1 MGNIEAKTINYSKRF
16 NTKFSGVFYR
26 ESITN
31 DKLDKT
37 YYIRY
42 KDKNNK
48 DKEIK
53 IGKYSEGFREN
64 YCNQLRNEII
74 TKQRIGEEPPAATR
88 NKKKKILSIETIS
101 ENYFSEKKEGGY
113 KGTDESNYKNYIL
126 PYFKT
131 LDFENISKND
141 IQIFSNQ
148 LKKTKS
154 LIKKELISDK
164 TINNILNFLKTLI
177 KYAFK
182 NDYIKNDFSK
192 YIQLLEIDNARER
205 FLTKDE
211 IKLLFD
217 YSKDDETL
225 YLLFKLALNT
235 GARLATLL
243 NIHKKDID
251 FTHDLLTLKDFKN
264 NSTYKAFLTDDLKA
278 LLEKRVSPLKPNDKL
293 FISNPERRLRAKLDE
308 LFNKDIDDNDRK
320 NKIVFHSLRHTFA
333 SHLAINGTPIFTIQ
347 KLMNHKDIRMTL
359 RYAKLS
365 PDSGREAIKDL
376 YKFNLNLKKLKID

>member
-154 LIKKELISDK
+154 LIKKDLISDK

-278 LLEKRVSPLKPNDKL
+278 LLEKRVNSLKPNDKL

-365 PDSGREAIKDL
+365 PDSGREAVINL
-376 YKFNLNLKKLKID
+376 Y

>member
-278 LLEKRVSPLKPNDKL
+278 LLEKKVNSLKPNDKL

-365 PDSGREAIKDL
+365 PDSGRESIL
-376 YKFNLNLKKLKID
+376 SLKF

>member
-1 MGNIEAKTINYSKRF
+1 MESLEHKKTKYYKRF
-16 NTKFSGVFYR
+16 NTKFNGVFYR

-31 DKLDKT
+31 DKIDKT

-42 KDKNNK
+42 KDRNNK

-53 IGKYSEGFREN
+53 VGKYSEGFREN

-74 TKQRIGEEPPAATR
+74 TKQRVGEEPPAAAK
-88 NKKKKILSIETIS
+88 NKKKKVLSIETIS
-101 ENYFSEKKEGGY
+101 NDYFSQRKEGQS
-113 KGTDESNYKNYIL
+113 KETDKSNYKNYIL
-126 PYFKT
+126 PYFKK
-131 LDFENISKND
+131 LDFEYIQKDD
-141 IQIFSNQ
+141 IQKFTNL

-154 LIKKELISDK
+154 IIKKELLADK
-164 TINNILNFLKTLI
+164 SINNILNFLKALI

-182 NDYIKNDFSK
+182 NDYIKTDFSK
-192 YIQLLEIDNARER
+192 YIVLLEIDNARER
-205 FLTKDE
+205 FLTKEE
-211 IKLLFD
+211 IKIL
-217 YSKDDETL
+217 YENSKYDETL

-235 GARLATLL
+235 GGRLATLL

-264 NSTYKAFLTDDLKA
+264 NSTYKAFLTDDLKE
-278 LLEKRVSPLKPNDKL
+278 LLEKRVNSLKLNDKL
-293 FISNPERRLRAKLDE
+293 FPSNPERRLRSKLNN
-308 LFNKDIDDNDRK
+308 LFNKDINDNDRK

-347 KLMNHKDIRMTL
+347 KLMNHKDIKMTL

-365 PDSGREAIKDL
+365 PDSGRESIKDL
-376 YKFNLNLKKLKID
+376 YI

>member
-31 DKLDKT
+31 DKRDKT

-74 TKQRIGEEPPAATR
+74 TKQRIGEEPPATTR

-278 LLEKRVSPLKPNDKL
+278 LLEKRVNSLKPNDKL

-365 PDSGREAIKDL
+365 PDSGREAVK
-376 YKFNLNLKKLKID
+376 NLGL

>member
-225 YLLFKLALNT
+225 YLLFKIALNT

-278 LLEKRVSPLKPNDKL
+278 LLEKRVNSLKPNDKL

-308 LFNKDIDDNDRK
+308 LFNNDIDDNDRK

-365 PDSGREAIKDL
+365 PDSGREAVI
-376 YKFNLNLKKLKID
+376 NLGL

>member
-278 LLEKRVSPLKPNDKL
+278 LLEKRVNSLKPNDKL

-365 PDSGREAIKDL
+365 PDSGREAVISL
-376 YKFNLNLKKLKID
+376 RL

>member
-154 LIKKELISDK
+154 LIKKDLISDK

-264 NSTYKAFLTDDLKA
+264 NSTYKAFLTNDLKA
-278 LLEKRVSPLKPNDKL
+278 LLEKRVNSLKPNDKL

-365 PDSGREAIKDL
+365 PDSGREAVI
-376 YKFNLNLKKLKID
+376 NLGL

>member
-1 MGNIEAKTINYSKRF
+1 MRNIEAKTINYSKRF

-278 LLEKRVSPLKPNDKL
+278 LLEKRVNSLKPNDKL

-308 LFNKDIDDNDRK
+308 LFNNDIDDNDRK

-365 PDSGREAIKDL
+365 PDSGREAVK
-376 YKFNLNLKKLKID
+376 NLGL

>member
-278 LLEKRVSPLKPNDKL
+278 LLEKRVNSLKPNDKL

-365 PDSGREAIKDL
+365 PDSGREAVI
-376 YKFNLNLKKLKID
+376 NLGL

>member
-205 FLTKDE
+205 FLTKDQ

-278 LLEKRVSPLKPNDKL
+278 LLEKRVNSLKPNDKL

-365 PDSGREAIKDL
+365 PDSGREAVISL
-376 YKFNLNLKKLKID
+376 RL

>member
-74 TKQRIGEEPPAATR
+74 TKQRIGEEPPSATR

-211 IKLLFD
+211 IKLLFE

-278 LLEKRVSPLKPNDKL
+278 LLEKRVNSLKPNDKL

-308 LFNKDIDDNDRK
+308 LFNNDIDDNDRK

-365 PDSGREAIKDL
+365 PDSGREAVI
-376 YKFNLNLKKLKID
+376 NLGL

>member
-217 YSKDDETL
+217 DSKDDETL

-278 LLEKRVSPLKPNDKL
+278 LLEKRVNSLKANDKL

-365 PDSGREAIKDL
+365 PDSGREAVK
-376 YKFNLNLKKLKID
+376 YLNFQ

>member
-278 LLEKRVSPLKPNDKL
+278 LLEKKVNSLKPNDKL

-365 PDSGREAIKDL
+365 PDSGREAVI
-376 YKFNLNLKKLKID
+376 NLGL

>member
-211 IKLLFD
+211 IKLLFE

-278 LLEKRVSPLKPNDKL
+278 LLEKRVNSLKPNDKL

-365 PDSGREAIKDL
+365 PDSGREAVI
-376 YKFNLNLKKLKID
+376 NLGL

>member
-88 NKKKKILSIETIS
+88 SKKKKILSIETIS

-235 GARLATLL
+235 DARLATLL

-278 LLEKRVSPLKPNDKL
+278 LLEKRVNSLKPNDKL

-365 PDSGREAIKDL
+365 PDSGREAVI
-376 YKFNLNLKKLKID
+376 NLGL